1 MWFSLLRTSISLGC
15 ELWIVHTYS
24 FSQCRTAYT
33 MCCHFPL
40 LCLLI
45 IITFCWIFTAVS
57 LPFII
62 TTKSYFYL
70 EKRAD
75 SYFKCL
81 VKQQLLS
88 IRIHLHPFF
97 SPFIHLKSASR
108 ICSCQCEMKLQGWFQ
123 EHWHEAALGEQSQN
137 QWLLLCNLVGSRF
150 SQTLELINF
159 RTRILK
165 GANRFFFLCTHILL
179 LKVSSLTPWLNT

>member
-1 MWFSLLRTSISLGC
+1 MWFSLLRTSIPLGC

-33 MCCHFPL
+33 MCCRFPL

-62 TTKSYFYL
+62 TTKSHFYL
-70 EKRAD
+70 EKKAD

-97 SPFIHLKSASR
+97 FSIHSLEICFQNLFLSVWNETTRLVPRALTWGCSRWAESESVTSLVQPCGKS
-108 ICSCQCEMKLQGWFQ
+108 
-123 EHWHEAALGEQSQN
+123 
-137 QWLLLCNLVGSRF
+137 
-150 SQTLELINF
+150 
-159 RTRILK
+159 
-165 GANRFFFLCTHILL
+165 FLSDTGTH
-179 LKVSSLTPWLNT
+179 